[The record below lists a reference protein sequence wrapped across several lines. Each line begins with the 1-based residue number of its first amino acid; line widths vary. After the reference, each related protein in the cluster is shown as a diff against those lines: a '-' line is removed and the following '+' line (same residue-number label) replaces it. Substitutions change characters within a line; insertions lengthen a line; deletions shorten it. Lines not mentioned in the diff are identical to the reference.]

1 APPSLLLVPASSAL
15 RAFHPSPTRRSSDLG
30 CVACTEHAQCPET
43 ACRVTTGACFPA
55 SNRVWVDASAD
66 CDAGNG
72 SETNPYCEVTDAFDL
87 VQSQPGNDPWTI
99 RLAGSDT
106 PYEGQTSWSQA
117 KPLALIGPA
126 SGISAQ
132 LSATSGTAIGTSQ
145 EVYVSNIVVDAT
157 GSTGVYVGGG
167 GRAYLH

>member
-72 SETNPYCEVTDAFDL
+72 SETNPYCEVTDARSEEHTSELQSRENL
-87 VQSQPGNDPWTI
+87 VC
-99 RLAGSDT
+99 RLLL
-106 PYEGQTSWSQA
+106 EKKKKQ
-117 KPLALIGPA
+117 
-126 SGISAQ
+126 
-132 LSATSGTAIGTSQ
+132 
-145 EVYVSNIVVDAT
+145 
-157 GSTGVYVGGG
+157 
-167 GRAYLH
+167 H